1 MMFPV
6 TAQKVADFLGRGNDS
21 DVVALAGEHIPVVT
35 AFIQAYTRGG
45 GFTEAGDP
53 NGPISAV
60 IMTAAARLVPNPE
73 QTKRTQLGDYSES
86 PAILDGFTLPELA
99 ILHLYRRRTA

>member
-1 MMFPV
+1 MLPP
-6 TAQKVADFLGRGNDS
+6 TAAKVAAFLGRGD
-21 DVVALAGEHIPVVT
+21 DPAVVALAGEHLPIVT
-35 AFIQAYTRGG
+35 AFVEAYTRGK
-45 GFTEAGDP
+45 GFTEGQPD
-53 NGPISAV
+53 GPLAAV

-73 QTKRTQLGDYSES
+73 QAKRTQVADYSET

>member
-1 MMFPV
+1 MVV
-6 TAQKVADFLGRGNDS
+6 TAQKVADFLGRGDDTN
-21 DVVALAGEHIPVVT
+21 VVTLAGEHIPVVT
-35 AFIQAYTRGG
+35 AFVQAYTRGG

-60 IMTAAARLVPNPE
+60 IMTATARLVPNPE
-73 QTKRTQLGDYSES
+73 QAKRTQVADYSET